1 MHTIYTCTQGK
12 IEPVNIGNFIPRIQ
26 QYGQHLS
33 PRHYQGPTPYI
44 PKRQGIKRNILTTYQ
59 KGLLTFDANP
69 AMLYSIN
76 LLSCVSVIY
85 TSTDIRAQACA
96 HVHHANCGTLEPT
109 DIYQA
114 IQSLYPDNSIYPPDP
129 SKIYVVYAHP
139 TSNVLYGDEIKK
151 LLECGILLDNIV
163 EIEELP
169 TGSFGIDNNGYIGC
183 VD

>member
-1 MHTIYTCTQGK
+1 MHTIYTCNQKK
-12 IEPVNIGNFIPRIQ
+12 IEPVNIGNFIPHPQ
-26 QYGQHLS
+26 QYGQQVS
-33 PRHYQGPTPYI
+33 PGRYLGPAPYI
-44 PKRQGIKRNILTTYQ
+44 PRREGTKYNVLTTHQ

-69 AMLYSIN
+69 TILYSSG
-76 LLSCVSVIY
+76 LLSCASVIY
-85 TSTDIRAQACA
+85 TSTDIHAQACA

-114 IQSLYPDNSIYPPDP
+114 IQSLYPENSVHSPDP
-129 SKIYVVYAHP
+129 GKIYVVYAHP

-169 TGSFGIDNNGYIGC
+169 TDNFGIDNNGYIGC
-183 VD
+183 AY